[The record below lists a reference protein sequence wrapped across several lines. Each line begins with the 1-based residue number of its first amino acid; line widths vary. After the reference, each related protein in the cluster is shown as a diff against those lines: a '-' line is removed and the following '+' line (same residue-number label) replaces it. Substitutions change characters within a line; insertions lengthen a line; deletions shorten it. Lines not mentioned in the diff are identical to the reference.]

1 MKQTITKFAL
11 AALSLGILA
20 CNDPDNA
27 PGPNRG
33 GASESQELTLTPIG
47 RLNQDADK
55 INSHADITARSSV

>member
-47 RLNQDADK
+47 QLNQ
-55 INSHADITARSSV
+55 ARTRSIPTPT